1 MLSKSLIAIGLI
13 IIAFSLFPF
22 LLLIFRLIGTENALI
37 GSFGFSV
44 FSLLTLILGLVLIMI
59 GTIISYRNKVKS
71 KNDLN

>member
-1 MLSKSLIAIGLI
+1 
-13 IIAFSLFPF
+13 
-22 LLLIFRLIGTENALI
+22 LLIFRLIGTENALI